1 MNEQT
6 SHIKDK
12 QRILRGHK
20 LRRAVIGD
28 SVGLLVPPLVAA
40 LRPRN
45 LISST
50 LENED
55 VLNVSA
61 ALECRVNDN
70 LGGNSFPTAAPFVRR
85 KDDAALA
92 VIDAVTKSLRGK
104 ASKYDRVDSTNART
118 GEKGSDSLPCHG
130 KIDRDG
136 ITFLDTKGL
145 EYIGNAADLM
155 QQLGV
160 GDLAA
165 FGWLIS
171 FIDNGALIIEITCP
185 K

>member
-45 LISST
+45 FISST

-61 ALECRVNDN
+61 ALECRVEDS
-70 LGGNSFPTAAPFVRR
+70 LGGNSFPTAAPFVRG

-92 VIDAVTKSLRGK
+92 VVKPCGAAATVIVVTSSHPCGHVVATRHCHRAIVVAVGGW
-104 ASKYDRVDSTNART
+104 AV
-118 GEKGSDSLPCHG
+118 
-130 KIDRDG
+130 
-136 ITFLDTKGL
+136 
-145 EYIGNAADLM
+145 
-155 QQLGV
+155 V
-160 GDLAA
+160 GPGGGGRPRICREG
-165 FGWLIS
+165 GW
-171 FIDNGALIIEITCP
+171 
-185 K
+185 